1 MALLCL
7 AAALDSLAS
16 GTEDPAA
23 AVESVGRAVCAV
35 LSSGVR
41 PRTPSGAAV
50 LREELLRAASAA
62 RECCGSDL
70 LRLTYPT
77 YWWASGAVQLFGG
90 VVQSVADA
98 TKSIE

>member
-70 LRLTYPT
+70 
-77 YWWASGAVQLFGG
+77 WWASGAAQLFGG